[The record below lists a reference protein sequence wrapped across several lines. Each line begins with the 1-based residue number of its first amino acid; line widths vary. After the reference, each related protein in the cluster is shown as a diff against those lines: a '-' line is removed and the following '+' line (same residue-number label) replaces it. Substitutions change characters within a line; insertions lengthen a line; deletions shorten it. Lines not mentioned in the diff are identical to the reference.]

1 MNTIVCGGKIPNID
15 AVKDLLPPDDD
26 PTREITIGLCNRD
39 TKQMLRCK
47 VPGGIGAVKDVLD
60 LFDQCIIKNKQQH
73 VVEKPE
79 R

>member
-1 MNTIVCGGKIPNID
+1 
-15 AVKDLLPPDDD
+15 
-26 PTREITIGLCNRD
+26 
-39 TKQMLRCK
+39 MLHCK

-60 LFDQCIIKNKQQH
+60 LFDQCIIKNKQQQQQQQH